1 MPGQASPPAACV
13 TKLQLFRLRV
23 YNAVIAS
30 LYKNQNPMP
39 ELFAFFARLDQLL
52 TANQALWR
60 LQPLQLPQIPWTDPS
75 LLALLDGLSL
85 DDCDLIDQSPQRQQ
99 QLFGAFWPEL
109 FALDIASPAMFQP
122 QGLKPPFWLAT
133 DIGGRKWQQILLFA
147 EATAQTSLPV
157 LEWCAGKGHLGR
169 VLAQQFQLEVCS
181 VEWQQPLCEQGAA
194 VAQKLDLKQRFVC
207 RDVLQHPVGDLFAQQ
222 QQVVALHAC
231 GDLHRSLLVQAVAA
245 QSQQVDI
252 VPCCYHLQQTADYQP
267 MSKTA
272 QQSALRLS
280 KTELKLAVQ
289 GQVTGGERVR
299 RLRQTE
305 MWWRR
310 AYQLWRAELTGDS
323 RYQPLASVPKHWF
336 SGEFRPFAEWAAAQH
351 QLVLPPDDDGSR
363 FLQQAEPLLLTQR
376 RIELVQHLF
385 RRPLELWLVLDR
397 ALYLAE
403 QGYQVQL
410 QQLCEMAL
418 TPRNLLISARKT
430 S

>member
-1 MPGQASPPAACV
+1 MKA
-13 TKLQLFRLRV
+13 K
-23 YNAVIAS
+23 
-30 LYKNQNPMP
+30 PMS

-60 LQPLQLPQIPWTDPS
+60 LQPLQLAQIPWAEPK
-75 LLALLDGLSL
+75 LLELLDNLSL
-85 DDCDLIDQSPQRQQ
+85 NDCEQIDQSPQLQQ
-99 QLFGAFWPEL
+99 QTFGGLWPEL
-109 FALDIASPAMFQP
+109 FVDEIAPPAMFQP
-122 QGLKPPFWLAT
+122 QGLSPPFWLAT

-147 EATAQTSLPV
+147 EATAQAKLPV

-169 VLAQQFQLEVCS
+169 VLAQQYQHKVSS
-181 VEWQQPLCEQGAA
+181 VEWQQQLCQQGEIIAE
-194 VAQKLDLKQRFVC
+194 KLQLTQRFIC
-207 RDVLQHPVGDLFAQQ
+207 RDVLNNPIKDLFEQQ

-231 GDLHRSLLVQAVAA
+231 GDLHRSLLVQAAAA

-252 VPCCYHLQQTADYQP
+252 LPCCYHLQQAMDYQP
-267 MSKTA
+267 MSAPA
-272 QQSALRLS
+272 QQSLLKLT

-305 MWWRR
+305 MLWRR
-310 AYQLWRAELTGDS
+310 AYQLWRLEVTGDPQ
-323 RYQPLASVPKHWF
+323 YQPLASVPKHWF

-351 QLVLPPDDDGSR
+351 QLVLPFDDDGSCY
-363 FLQQAEPLLLTQR
+363 LQQAEPLLLTQR

-410 QQLCEMAL
+410 QQLCDTAL
-418 TPRNLLISARKT
+418 TPRNLLISARKLPVAAPL
-430 S
+430 